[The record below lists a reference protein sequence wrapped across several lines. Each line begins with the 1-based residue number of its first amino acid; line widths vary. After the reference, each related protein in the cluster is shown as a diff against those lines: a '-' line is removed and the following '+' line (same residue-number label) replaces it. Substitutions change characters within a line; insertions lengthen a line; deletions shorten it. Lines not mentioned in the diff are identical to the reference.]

1 MVNYSF
7 DENGNQLPP
16 KNKTVTEI
24 NDYIKWLID
33 GEKQL
38 QDIYVIGELSNF
50 KKHTSGHCY
59 FSLKDEKSEIR
70 AVMFA
75 SYARKLNFKPE
86 NGMKIVV
93 HARISV
99 YTQGGSYQLYVDSMQ
114 PDGLGSLYLAYE
126 QLKERL
132 NREGL
137 FDEAHKKP
145 IPKFPDRIGV
155 ITSPTGAAVRDIIN
169 VSKRRYPCVKLL
181 LYPTLVQ
188 GPEASNELTKAI
200 EYFNIENNVDVII
213 IGRGGGSIEDLWA
226 FNDECLARA
235 IYNSKIPV
243 ISGVG
248 HEIDFTI
255 CDFVADV
262 RAATPSA
269 AAEIATVDINEIIN
283 ALNTFDFRAKNALM
297 GAVSYYRDKLDGIK
311 SKRIFKMPEIILDAP
326 KMRFSMMVENLKG
339 SMAEINS
346 INRERFANINAKL
359 IALNPMAVLA
369 RGYGAIYNQNDEI
382 IKSTK
387 EISVGDNIKVRQH
400 DGSFNASVTEGEDW
414 YA

>member
-24 NDYIKWLID
+24 NEYIKWLLD

-38 QDIYVIGELSNF
+38 QDVYVIGELSNF
-50 KKHTSGHCY
+50 KKHTTGHCY

-75 SYARKLNFKPE
+75 SYARKLKFKPE
-86 NGMKIVV
+86 NGLKLVV
-93 HARISV
+93 HARVSA
-99 YTQGGSYQLYVDSMQ
+99 YPQNGSYQLYVDSMQ

-126 QLKERL
+126 QLKEKL
-132 NREGL
+132 DKEGL
-137 FDEAHKKP
+137 FDESIKKP
-145 IPKFPDRIGV
+145 IPKYPKRIGV
-155 ITSPTGAAVRDIIN
+155 ITSPTGAAIRDIIN
-169 VSKRRYPCVKLL
+169 VTTRRMPSIQLL

-188 GPEASNELTKAI
+188 GQEASYELTRAV
-200 EYFNIENNVDVII
+200 EYFNIEKNVDVII

-226 FNDECLARA
+226 FNDENLARA
-235 IYNSKIPV
+235 IYKSEIPI

-269 AAEIATVDINEIIN
+269 AAEIATTDINEVLN
-283 ALNTFDFRAKNALM
+283 ALSTFEYKAINSLL
-297 GAVSYYRDKLDGIK
+297 GYVSYFKEKLTNISNK
-311 SKRIFKMPEIILDAP
+311 KIFKSPETMLDIP
-326 KMRFSMMVENLKG
+326 KMKFSNILESLKSSMSQINLTQKEKF
-339 SMAEINS
+339 S
-346 INRERFANINAKL
+346 NINAKL
-359 IALNPMAVLA
+359 FSLNPMAVLA
-369 RGYGAIYNQNDEI
+369 RGYSLIYNDNNVI
-382 IKSTK
+382 VKSSK
-387 EISVGDNIKVRQH
+387 SINEGDNIKIKMF
-400 DGSFNASVTEGEDW
+400 DGEIKATVTEDN
-414 YA
+414 

>member
-16 KNKTVTEI
+16 QNKTVTEI
-24 NDYIKWLID
+24 NEYLKWLID

-38 QDIYVIGELSNF
+38 QDIYVVGELSNF
-50 KKHTSGHCY
+50 KKHTTGHCY

-70 AVMFA
+70 AIMFV

-86 NGMKIVV
+86 NGMKVVV
-93 HARISV
+93 HARVSV
-99 YTQGGSYQLYVDSMQ
+99 YPQSGSYQLYVDSMQ

-126 QLKERL
+126 QLKEKL

-137 FDEAHKKP
+137 FDEAHKMP
-145 IPKFPDRIGV
+145 IPKYPSKIGI
-155 ITSPTGAAVRDIIN
+155 ITSPTGAAIRDIIN
-169 VSKRRYPCVKLL
+169 VSKRRYPCVKLV

-188 GPEASNELTKAI
+188 GPEAPYELTKAV
-200 EYFNIENNVDVII
+200 EYFNIENNVDIII

-226 FNDECLARA
+226 FNDENLARA

-255 CDFVADV
+255 CDFVADI

-269 AAEIATVDINEIIN
+269 AAEIATCDINEIT
-283 ALNTFDFRAKNALM
+283 NTLDSFESRAKKALI
-297 GAVSYYRDKLDGIK
+297 GTLEYYKDKLDRIK
-311 SKRIFKMPEIILDAP
+311 NSKLFLKPETMLDIP
-326 KMRFSMMVENLKG
+326 KIQFSVIVENLKT
-339 SMAEINS
+339 SMNEINLS
-346 INRERFANINAKL
+346 NRERFADINAKL
-359 IALNPMAVLA
+359 VSLNPMAVLA
-369 RGYGAIYNQNDEI
+369 RGYGAIYNDKNEI
-382 IKSTK
+382 IKSSK
-387 EISVGDNIKVRQH
+387 SLEIGDDVKIILH
-400 DGSFNASVTEGEDW
+400 DGSIKATIKERED
-414 YA
+414 